1 VPVSQ
6 DLPGYRGGTLR
17 RDLLAGVTVAAL
29 ALPSAMAYAEL
40 AGLSPV
46 AGLYALLLPTVA
58 YTLLGSSRQL
68 IVGPEGSVAALVAT
82 ALVPLAAGDPQRYAS
97 LAALLALLVGGV
109 FLAARVVRLGWI
121 ADYFSRAVLI
131 GYIHGVAVVL
141 VVGQLGKL
149 LGLDIDAQ
157 DPLPQLFE
165 VARELPGLSGATLA
179 VGAVCLALLLVL
191 RWQVPK
197 LPGPLLVVVLAV
209 AASWALGLA
218 DRGVAVVSEI
228 PPGLPGL
235 ELPVPHLG
243 DTLRLL
249 PAALGIF
256 FVSFSDEILTARS
269 FAGRHGQHVP
279 AEQELA
285 AMGAANLAAAITQSF
300 PIGASGSRTAVNDQ
314 MGGRTQLSGLIGAAA
329 IAVVL
334 LVFTAPMR
342 YLPKATLGA
351 VIVAAAVGL
360 VDLAAWRGLARI
372 SRVEVAIAA
381 ITMAGVV
388 LVGVLEALIVA
399 VALSVVDVVRRS
411 ATPHD
416 AVLGWVPRLGRYA
429 DVRLHP
435 SARLTPGVLVY
446 RLDDRLFF
454 ANAGYVTG
462 RIREAIEGA
471 PTPVRWLVFD
481 AEALSHVDA
490 TGIDALTQLHESLR
504 KERIT
509 LLVARLKGPIRQALR
524 DAGVLQLIGEG
535 HVYPRCGPPCR
546 PHPPGPPEDPLRPV
560 HGDRRIV
567 HQRRP
572 PVTFPVADFWPGCLD
587 GPGRGGQ
594 HTQWSVRKSPRR
606 GEATPPEPCNAIADP
621 AGRLSEQPH

>member
-1 VPVSQ
+1 MASPFRPAARKPVLHRVVPVSQ

-82 ALVPLAAGDPQRYAS
+82 ALVPIAAGDPQRYAS

-109 FLAARVVRLGWI
+109 FLLARIVRLGWI

-141 VVGQLGKL
+141 IVGQLGKL
-149 LGLDIDAQ
+149 LGLDIDAH
-157 DPLPQLFE
+157 DPLPQLLE
-165 VARELPGLSGATLA
+165 VARELTGLSGATA
-179 VGAVCLALLLVL
+179 TVGATCLALLLVL
-191 RWQVPK
+191 RWRAPK
-197 LPGPLLVVVLAV
+197 LPGPLLVVVVAV
-209 AASWALGLA
+209 AASWVLALV
-218 DRGVAVVSEI
+218 DHGVAVVGEI

-235 ELPVPHLG
+235 RVPVPHLG
-243 DTLRLL
+243 DVVALL
-249 PAALGIF
+249 PSALGIF
-256 FVSFSDEILTARS
+256 LVSFADEILTARS
-269 FAGRHGQHVP
+269 FAGRHGQHVR

-285 AMGAANLAAAITQSF
+285 AMGAANLAAAVTQSF

-314 MGGRTQLSGLIGAAA
+314 MGGRTQLSGLLGAGA
-329 IAVVL
+329 IVVVL

-351 VIVAAAVGL
+351 VIVAAAAGL
-360 VDLAAWRGLARI
+360 VDLASWRGLARV

-381 ITMAGVV
+381 ITTAGVV
-388 LVGVLEALIVA
+388 LVGVLEALVVA

-416 AVLGWVPRLGRYA
+416 AVLGWVERLGRYA

-435 SARLTPGVLVY
+435 SATLAPGVLVY

-454 ANAGYVTG
+454 ANAGYVRG
-462 RIREAIEGA
+462 RVREAIHGA
-471 PTPVRWLVFD
+471 PAPVGWLVFD

-490 TGIDALTQLHESLR
+490 TGADALTELIGSLR
-504 KERIT
+504 REGIT
-509 LLVARLKGPIRQALR
+509 FVVARLKGPMRRTLR
-524 DAGVLQLIGEG
+524 EAGILQLIGEG
-535 HVYPRCGPPCR
+535 HVYP
-546 PHPPGPPEDPLRPV
+546 
-560 HGDRRIV
+560 
-567 HQRRP
+567 
-572 PVTFPVADFWPGCLD
+572 T
-587 GPGRGGQ
+587 
-594 HTQWSVRKSPRR
+594 VRAAVQAASSGKGS
-606 GEATPPEPCNAIADP
+606 G
-621 AGRLSEQPH
+621 

>member
-1 VPVSQ
+1 VTQEGDQPAGGGQGREASPFHAAARKPVLHRVVPVSEA
-6 DLPGYRGGTLR
+6 LPGYRGGMLR
-17 RDLLAGVTVAAL
+17 RDLLAGLTVAAL

-40 AGLSPV
+40 AGLSAV

-68 IVGPEGSVAALVAT
+68 IVGPEGSIAALVAT
-82 ALVPLAAGDPQRYAS
+82 ALVPIAAGDPERYAS
-97 LAALLALLVGGV
+97 LAATLALLVGGV
-109 FLAARVVRLGWI
+109 FLLARVVRLGWI

-141 VVGQLGKL
+141 VCGQLGKL

-157 DPLPQLFE
+157 DPVSQLIE
-165 VARELPGLSGATLA
+165 VGRELPGLSGATVT

-191 RWQVPK
+191 RWRAPK

-218 DRGVAVVSEI
+218 DRGVAVVGEI
-228 PPGLPGL
+228 PPGLPDL
-235 ELPVPHLG
+235 EFPIPRLG
-243 DTLRLL
+243 DTMYLL
-249 PAALGIF
+249 LAALGIF

-269 FAGRHGQHVP
+269 FAGRHGQHVR

-285 AMGAANLAAAITQSF
+285 AMGAANLAAAVTQSF
-300 PIGASGSRTAVNDQ
+300 PVGASGSRTAVNDQ
-314 MGGRTQLSGLIGAAA
+314 MGGRTQISGLIGAGA
-329 IAVVL
+329 IACVL
-334 LVFTAPMR
+334 LFLTAPMR

-360 VDLAAWRGLARI
+360 VDLASWRALARI

-381 ITMAGVV
+381 TTMAGVV

-399 VALSVVDVVRRS
+399 VALSIVDVVRRS

-416 AVLGWVPRLGRYA
+416 AVLGWVGRLGRYA

-435 SARLTPGVLVY
+435 SARITPGVLVY

-454 ANAGYVTG
+454 ANAGYVRG
-462 RIREAIEGA
+462 RIREAINGA
-471 PTPVRWLVFD
+471 PAPVRWLVFD

-490 TGIDALTQLHESLR
+490 SGVDALTRLAASLR
-504 KERIT
+504 GEGIT
-509 LLVARLKGPIRQALR
+509 LVFARLKGPMRQAFQE
-524 DAGVLQLIGEG
+524 AGILELVGES
-535 HVYPRCGPPCR
+535 HVYP
-546 PHPPGPPEDPLRPV
+546 
-560 HGDRRIV
+560 
-567 HQRRP
+567 
-572 PVTFPVADFWPGCLD
+572 T
-587 GPGRGGQ
+587 
-594 HTQWSVRKSPRR
+594 VRAAVQAAPS
-606 GEATPPEPCNAIADP
+606 GE
-621 AGRLSEQPH
+621 G